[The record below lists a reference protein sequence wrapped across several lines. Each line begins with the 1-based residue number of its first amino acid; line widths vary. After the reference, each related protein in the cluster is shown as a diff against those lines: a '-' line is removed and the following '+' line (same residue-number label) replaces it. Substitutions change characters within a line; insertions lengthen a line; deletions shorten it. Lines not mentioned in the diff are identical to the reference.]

1 MFFWKKSRGGRVA
14 LNVRLENNIACAL
27 SACQLYHTSP
37 VWAVIIISPVVFVRR
52 MASRPLGVLIATTI
66 PSASIISIKTI
77 ATGSSSASFY
87 FFRRVIPPQN
97 MSRKCRKIGS
107 KIRRA
112 KGVSPRGFSCLRI
125 VFRVAIVTILFATTP
140 IVQCL
145 LFAASVHTAVPVMV
159 TVAAPTPTAPAA
171 VISLDRG
178 KRKRGGVGWRCSAIF
193 SKPELL
199 PVQTTCVF
207 TLSPSLI
214 WPISS
219 PHIACA
225 VL

>member
-1 MFFWKKSRGGRVA
+1 MPLHPRRDHSDHSCHRYHPSCRHGANSTRLQSIQDLFGSCLCRMEMFFWKKSRGGRVA
-14 LNVRLENNIACAL
+14 LNVRLENNISCAL

-112 KGVSPRGFSCLRI
+112 TRCVATRLQLLTNRQSSVLFLCALYYDLLSRLRVVSAR
-125 VFRVAIVTILFATTP
+125 
-140 IVQCL
+140 
-145 LFAASVHTAVPVMV
+145 SV
-159 TVAAPTPTAPAA
+159 
-171 VISLDRG
+171 
-178 KRKRGGVGWRCSAIF
+178 
-193 SKPELL
+193 
-199 PVQTTCVF
+199 
-207 TLSPSLI
+207 
-214 WPISS
+214 
-219 PHIACA
+219 
-225 VL
+225 